1 MVAMSPKS
9 PMDEYTRTPAGT
21 GPYRLASWKPGQH
34 IVFERTADYWG
45 PKPEV
50 SKATYITRSESAV
63 RAAMVASGEADL
75 APMISPQHADNP
87 ETDFSYMNSET
98 TKLRIDLTKP
108 PLNDV
113 RIRKALNLAIDR
125 EAMLGSI
132 YSDKSVPAA
141 QFVMPSI
148 NGFNPKLKVY
158 PYDPK
163 EAQRLVKEARAAG
176 VPVDTEIQLVTMG
189 TGHPGIMEAST
200 AMIEMMKAVGLNV
213 RLQIVEKVDYYKF
226 YFKPFP
232 PHQPANL
239 LFESHDNNTGD
250 AGFTVHFKY
259 HSEGGLSKVADPEL
273 DKLIEKSRA
282 IANPERRELF
292 QEIFRRVHEDI
303 VADVMLFHMV
313 GYMRINKRLEFVPTS
328 ANNSE
333 LQLSHIHFRG
343 R

>member
-1 MVAMSPKS
+1 MVDQYTLDIKTDAPSPILPVLMSTMVAMSPNS

-189 TGHPGIMEAST
+189 TGHPGLMEAST

-226 YFKPFP
+226 YFKPFRRISRRTCYSNRMTTTRAMRDLP
-232 PHQPANL
+232 STLNITLKVACRKSPTP
-239 LFESHDNNTGD
+239 SST
-250 AGFTVHFKY
+250 
-259 HSEGGLSKVADPEL
+259 SLSKSRVQSRIPNVAN
-273 DKLIEKSRA
+273 S
-282 IANPERRELF
+282 
-292 QEIFRRVHEDI
+292 FRRFSG
-303 VADVMLFHMV
+303 AF
-313 GYMRINKRLEFVPTS
+313 MRTS
-328 ANNSE
+328 W
-333 LQLSHIHFRG
+333 LT
-343 R
+343 